1 KLGHVAEVIGL
12 AGDSPIVAQAAVD
25 LDRRGVKTLMV
36 EGGAEILTQFLSAG
50 LAGELRLALAP
61 LFVGKEDAP
70 RFVKPATFPHSPDR
84 RMTLR
89 GVRHVGD
96 MAVMHYEL
104 ERKK

>member
-1 KLGHVAEVIGL
+1 
-12 AGDSPIVAQAAVD
+12 
-25 LDRRGVKTLMV
+25 MV

-50 LAGELRLALAP
+50 LADELRLALAP
-61 LFVGKEDAP
+61 LFVGREDAP